1 MPPFK
6 GFVPKNKNKI
16 FYQKGRKSEGKRG
29 CAEGCGNV
37 VNPLGFPYFHA
48 PERGGK
54 GEVTFSLS
62 RLWRRSLAPLFPLSA
77 RRRSPPQRIFF
88 FASFF
93 FWRCLYETT
102 EETGIKPENSKTVNQ
117 WGLRGRIPV
126 DPLKPQYIWDNYYDV
141 PQTIYYL
148 EENTREMTEEEK
160 ADFRADRKV
169 FSQRYVKLIADERE
183 RLRKK
188 ARETE

>member
-29 CAEGCGNV
+29 CAEGCGIV

-62 RLWRRSLAPLFPLSA
+62 RRRRRSLAPLFPLPA
-77 RRRSPPQRIFF
+77 RRRFPAAADFLFCFF
-88 FASFF
+88 FL
-93 FWRCLYETT
+93 FWIG
-102 EETGIKPENSKTVNQ
+102 GIFMAMDQ
-117 WGLRGRIPV
+117 
-126 DPLKPQYIWDNYYDV
+126 
-141 PQTIYYL
+141 QTAL
-148 EENTREMTEEEK
+148 
-160 ADFRADRKV
+160 
-169 FSQRYVKLIADERE
+169 
-183 RLRKK
+183 
-188 ARETE
+188 

>member
-88 FASFF
+88 FASF
-93 FWRCLYETT
+93 LEM
-102 EETGIKPENSKTVNQ
+102 SKTKFFP
-117 WGLRGRIPV
+117 GLKEGCQAQKAAAWSSGARKEG
-126 DPLKPQYIWDNYYDV
+126 
-141 PQTIYYL
+141 TA
-148 EENTREMTEEEK
+148 ENCTEK
-160 ADFRADRKV
+160 TLLSKN
-169 FSQRYVKLIADERE
+169 
-183 RLRKK
+183 
-188 ARETE
+188 